1 MNKLKCL
8 FLGCA
13 GFLLTLISL
22 SYAQTPRLPIACDY
36 YQGQEK
42 VICNVQAANARISSG
57 RLNEGA
63 CLSPERRL
71 QDLNAA
77 RRDWTRR
84 YLQPLA
90 LEKTFI
96 GNHRRGRSFALLI
109 DPHCDLQEVE
119 MTVNG
124 EIMKWKRNILS
135 APPYIIPDN

>member
-1 MNKLKCL
+1 MNRLSRL

-22 SYAQTPRLPIACDY
+22 GHAQTPRRPIACDY

-42 VICNVQAANARISSG
+42 VICNVEAGKARISSA
-57 RLNEGA
+57 RINEGA
-63 CLSPERRL
+63 CLSPEHRL

-96 GNHRRGRSFALLI
+96 GTHRRGQSFYFLI

-119 MTVNG
+119 LTVNG
-124 EIMKWKRNILS
+124 EIMKWKRNIIS
-135 APPYIIPDN
+135 APPYITPDN